1 MPRAGG
7 FLSITMAPTYSKGKD
22 KLDKQLLVLGCSQTK
37 RDAPGLLPAID
48 RYDGS
53 SYRVL
58 RSYLRE
64 REWPSNLSIAILS
77 AKYGLVGGITRIED
91 YDERMTPS
99 KALELA
105 PKCAQTLAD
114 WQEDHSSIHF
124 SLGKD
129 YLPAVAPAIE
139 EKLGDKAT
147 IFKGPI
153 GMKLGQIK
161 EFLESIDA
169 PTRRRP
175 ELPEPG
181 SGKVSYFL
189 PDWDD
194 LLDENFG
201 SLGIA
206 VKAPNILCHQCAKAS

>member
-1 MPRAGG
+1 MN
-7 FLSITMAPTYSKGKD
+7 
-22 KLDKQLLVLGCSQTK
+22 KQLLVLGCSQTK
-37 RDAPGLLPAID
+37 RETPGLLPAID

-58 RSYLRE
+58 RNYLRE
-64 REWPSNLSIAILS
+64 REWPSNLSVAILS
-77 AKYGLVGGITRIED
+77 AKYGLVGGITHIED

-99 KALELA
+99 KASQLA
-105 PKCAQTLAD
+105 PQCIQILGAWA
-114 WQEDHSSIHF
+114 EDHNSVHF

-129 YLPAVAPAIE
+129 YLPAVTPAIE
-139 EKLGDKAT
+139 KNLKDKAE
-147 IFKGPI
+147 IFEGPI

-161 EFLESIDA
+161 GLLERTEA
-169 PTRRRP
+169 PTRHRP

-194 LLDENFG
+194 LLDENFDFESDEFSG
-201 SLGIA
+201 ASRQERT
-206 VKAPNILCHQCAKAS
+206 APRRSR

>member
-1 MPRAGG
+1 MN
-7 FLSITMAPTYSKGKD
+7 
-22 KLDKQLLVLGCSQTK
+22 KQLLVLGCSQTK
-37 RDAPGLLPAID
+37 REAPGLLPAID

-64 REWPSNLSIAILS
+64 REWPSDLSVAILS

-99 KALELA
+99 KALGLA
-105 PKCAQTLAD
+105 PQCAQTLSA
-114 WQEDHSSIHF
+114 WEEDHSNIYF

-129 YLPAVAPAIE
+129 YLPAVNPAIE
-139 EKLGDKAT
+139 QNLRDKAKV
-147 IFKGPI
+147 FEGPI
-153 GMKLGQIK
+153 GMKLSQIK
-161 EFLESIDA
+161 DLLERTDA
-169 PTRRRP
+169 PTKRHP
-175 ELPEPG
+175 ELPESG

-194 LLDENFG
+194 LLDRNFDFESDEFSG
-201 SLGIA
+201 AL
-206 VKAPNILCHQCAKAS
+206 